1 MLQLTIKK
9 EIGDGIV
16 QNIINNFYYSV
27 KGKR

>member
-1 MLQLTIKK
+1 MSQVITKK
-9 EIGDGIV
+9 EKGDNLV